1 MRITLL
7 TGKTFDLENAFDFAI
22 KINISKQAKR
32 LTLRIDAKEKL
43 PVLTLPP
50 RCSRRKAYEF
60 VMEHKDWIK
69 NNLAKLPQAKF
80 FEDGEQISVMGKL
93 YQISHQPARR
103 GGVFIEEDKLVVC
116 GEKEFLHRRM
126 VDFLKQVA
134 KKELMALSKKMAGK
148 ISRDVKNVTI
158 KDTKSRWGSCS
169 NRGNINYNWRI
180 VLAPKNVISYLVA
193 HEVSHLAHQDHSA
206 DFWSCVEG
214 LNPAFEENR
223 HWLKV
228 RGKMLYLYV

>member
-116 GEKEFLHRRM
+116 GEKEFYT
-126 VDFLKQVA
+126 
-134 KKELMALSKKMAGK
+134 G
-148 ISRDVKNVTI
+148 
-158 KDTKSRWGSCS
+158 G
-169 NRGNINYNWRI
+169 
-180 VLAPKNVISYLVA
+180 
-193 HEVSHLAHQDHSA
+193 
-206 DFWSCVEG
+206 
-214 LNPAFEENR
+214 
-223 HWLKV
+223 WLIF
-228 RGKMLYLYV
+228 

>member
-1 MRITLL
+1 
-7 TGKTFDLENAFDFAI
+7 
-22 KINISKQAKR
+22 
-32 LTLRIDAKEKL
+32 
-43 PVLTLPP
+43 
-50 RCSRRKAYEF
+50 
-60 VMEHKDWIK
+60 
-69 NNLAKLPQAKF
+69 
-80 FEDGEQISVMGKL
+80 
-93 YQISHQPARR
+93 
-103 GGVFIEEDKLVVC
+103 
-116 GEKEFLHRRM
+116 M